1 MPTRLGQRRVVVAPR
16 GVSRVA
22 CRDSGAVRKLASGR
36 RTRSSHH
43 VVGTLGKM
51 LLGRQPFETIR
62 EDVANPGHFHE
73 YTLSELLSPDLS
85 QGYGLNVGSLPST
98 SLRLGVVKRCTGVW
112 LQFCHRDCE
121 LASPWSTL
129 DRPND
134 GRIG

>member
-43 VVGTLGKM
+43 GLVVGTLGKM

-73 YTLSELLSPDLS
+73 YTLSELLELGPQS
-85 QGYGLNVGSLPST
+85 GLRVERWFAAEYFTAPGRGKALYRRLAAVLPSR
-98 SLRLGVVKRCTGVW
+98 LRAGFTVVYR
-112 LQFCHRDCE
+112 
-121 LASPWSTL
+121 
-129 DRPND
+129 RPA
-134 GRIG
+134 